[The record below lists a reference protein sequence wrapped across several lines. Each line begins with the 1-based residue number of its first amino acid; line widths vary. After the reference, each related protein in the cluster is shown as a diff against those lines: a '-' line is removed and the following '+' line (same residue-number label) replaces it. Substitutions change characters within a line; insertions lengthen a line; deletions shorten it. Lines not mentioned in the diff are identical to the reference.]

1 MGGMIGIRVN
11 WPWLRFG
18 GWRSDAFE
26 RDTVLE
32 GASEGLLRASGL
44 SFLDSSVSVLLR
56 ARMLRAPKTMGVAG
70 FFLP

>member
-1 MGGMIGIRVN
+1 MGVRVN
-11 WPWLRFG
+11 WLGLGFG
-18 GWRSDAFE
+18 GWRFDAFE

-56 ARMLRAPKTMGVAG
+56 ARMLRAPKTMGAAG